1 MFKFY
6 FQTGEFLK
14 DNFDIWKDF
23 LIPLLGVGIPLWIF
37 YEGTKKQNKIERL
50 KKEEHYKE
58 KIYYFDN
65 LFRKAIEFGLHLE
78 DSINQV
84 LKELN
89 EAAWNTRNF
98 EIASSDD
105 LRRLIFD
112 IDQEDF
118 YHAYRSIFKDNKISI
133 IFNGLDT
140 LNDIRNSI
148 VDQWTH
154 GTKKIRKRK
163 NSITKING
171 KVITEVYKVPINSD
185 EDQKILNQVEEV
197 FMEYLPKYGIE
208 QKDYNIV
215 LNSYIKPLQSILINL
230 PKRKRSEWNAVI
242 NELQKSEITIYQ
254 IISIGKSLNNN
265 LSAIVK
271 VLKDVNDSMA
281 KTYIPLYDYIED
293 LKKHDKY

>member
-89 EAAWNTRNF
+89 EAAWNTINF

-148 VDQWTH
+148 VEQWTR

-171 KVITEVYKVPINSD
+171 KVITEVYKVPIKSD